1 MQGCDL
7 PALIMPPR
15 CTLDWVLKLASKTM
29 QEAYLRVPVSS
40 QVYVLY
46 TAMLLLLAATK
57 RCPPLLK
64 QQSLHAFI
72 WNSASCLQ
80 AASVF
85 LMRGKWPSSHCMCP
99 DWLQFPQTGTTKSG
113 VC

>member
-7 PALIMPPR
+7 PSLIMPPR
-15 CTLDWVLKLASKTM
+15 CTLDWVSKLASQTM
-29 QEAYLRVPVSS
+29 REAYLRVPVSS

-85 LMRGKWPSSHCMCP
+85 LTRGKSA
-99 DWLQFPQTGTTKSG
+99 FKSLH
-113 VC
+113 VY